1 MVVQTSLASG
11 RRAGVLTGLG
21 VALGDAFYSG
31 LGLFGLAT
39 LITQCEEIFSL
50 IRIVG
55 GAYLL
60 WFAWCSMRRQSTP
73 QMSTL
78 QQPINAPPGM
88 SFFRRGLITDL
99 SNPQTV
105 LFFY

>member
-60 WFAWCSMRRQSTP
+60 WFAWWQH
-73 QMSTL
+73 
-78 QQPINAPPGM
+78 APPVNTANEHTTT
-88 SFFRRGLITDL
+88 TD
-99 SNPQTV
+99 
-105 LFFY
+105 

>member
-39 LITQCEEIFSL
+39 LITQCEEIFRLSESSAAL
-50 IRIVG
+50 ISYGCVV
-55 GAYLL
+55 
-60 WFAWCSMRRQSTP
+60 QH
-73 QMSTL
+73 
-78 QQPINAPPGM
+78 APPVNTANEHTTT
-88 SFFRRGLITDL
+88 TD
-99 SNPQTV
+99 
-105 LFFY
+105 